1 MSIIFL
7 FAGEAPDQHVQD
19 VENPHYSQHQH
30 AGDYGVPA
38 QGQDVPR
45 FGVGEVVDD
54 VAGTQ
59 HEKAH
64 YNEKDA

>member
-1 MSIIFL
+1 MWFL
-7 FAGEAPDQHVQD
+7 FPGKTLDQHLED
-19 VENPHYSQHQH
+19 IDGSGDSQHQH